1 MSRDTTRDTT
11 RGNDSASRDI
21 ARGNDSVSRGI
32 ARGNDSASRGAAPGP
47 SAVPEDERKLEDR
60 IGDNVDLFKSVFADS
75 DSEVSDM
82 SNA

>member
-1 MSRDTTRDTT
+1 MSRDIARDTT

-21 ARGNDSVSRGI
+21 ARGNDSVSRG
-32 ARGNDSASRGAAPGP
+32 AAPGT

-75 DSEVSDM
+75 DSEVSDI
-82 SNA
+82 SNAQIQLFYNIM

>member
-1 MSRDTTRDTT
+1 MSRDTTRASRDTT
-11 RGNDSASRDI
+11 RGNDS
-21 ARGNDSVSRGI
+21 VSR
-32 ARGNDSASRGAAPGP
+32 SAAPGT

-82 SNA
+82 SNARIKLFYNIM